1 MKFVVNGVEYNDY
14 SEALKAESNMRVK
27 ERSSLVREC
36 TKVFSINR
44 GNAKPYTLLVV
55 AKNSHTEIAK
65 ALAEEI
71 FGCQF
76 EIDSNRQLR
85 KNYII
90 NECLDE
96 RKLDLMLNAAVEL
109 DVSTGRVQ
117 GDKMYYFNNLD
128 NTPERNNTSE
138 MDEKTKTSSQED
150 NFIYAQVP
158 EELAFLLNALVKH

>member
-1 MKFVVNGVEYNDY
+1 MKFVVNGVEYDDY

-27 ERSSLVREC
+27 ERSSLVRKC
-36 TKVFSINR
+36 TKVFSVSI
-44 GNAKPYTLLVV
+44 GNGKPYVLLVV
-55 AKNSHTEIAK
+55 SKSNHIEIAK

-85 KNYII
+85 KNYTI

-96 RKLDLMLNAAVEL
+96 CTLDLMLNNAVEL

-117 GDKMYYFNNLD
+117 DDNMYYFNNLD
-128 NTPERNNTSE
+128 STSE
-138 MDEKTKTSSQED
+138 EINISEKGGKTKTSSQEGD
-150 NFIYAQVP
+150 FICAQVP
-158 EELAFLLNALVKH
+158 EELAFLFNALVKH

>member
-14 SEALKAESNMRVK
+14 SEALIAESNTRGK

-44 GNAKPYTLLVV
+44 GNAEPYILLVV

-76 EIDSNRQLR
+76 EIDSNLQLR

-90 NECLDE
+90 NECLDK
-96 RKLDLMLNAAVEL
+96 RKLDLMLNTAVEL
-109 DVSTGRVQ
+109 DTSIGKVQ
-117 GDKMYYFNNLD
+117 DDNMYYFNNLD
-128 NTPERNNTSE
+128 STLVEINTSE

-158 EELAFLLNALVKH
+158 EELAFLLNALVKY

>member
-1 MKFVVNGVEYNDY
+1 MKFVVNGMEYNDY

-27 ERSSLVREC
+27 ERSSLVRKC
-36 TKVFSINR
+36 TKVFSVSI
-44 GNAKPYTLLVV
+44 GNGKPYVLLVV
-55 AKNSHTEIAK
+55 SKSNHIEIAK

-96 RKLDLMLNAAVEL
+96 CTLDLMLNTAVEL
-109 DVSTGRVQ
+109 DVSTGRAQ
-117 GDKMYYFNNLD
+117 DDNMYYFNNLD
-128 NTPERNNTSE
+128 SDSEENTTSE
-138 MDEKTKTSSQED
+138 KGGKTKTSSKEGD
-150 NFIYAQVP
+150 FVCVQVP
-158 EELAFLLNALVKH
+158 EELAFLLNALVNQ